1 MGQPLVGKSYSSGIT
16 LSEGFLY
23 NPNFTAPMVILT
35 DTDSDNLV
43 SNSDVVTITA
53 TFSERMAASPT
64 LNLSGIISNATMSAT
79 PSDTVWTYTWTVSST
94 VTSSTATVSGT
105 DLAGNAYSGTDSITF
120 IIDNT
125 APTVSLTDTDS
136 DNLVSNS
143 DVVTITATF
152 SESMSA
158 TPTLNLSGII
168 SDALMSATSS
178 DSVWTYT
185 WTVSGSTVTSTTL
198 TVSGTDLSGNGYSGT
213 NSITFTIDNSYPTL
227 ESFTDNDT
235 DNIVNNSTNVTLTA
249 TFSEPMIASPT
260 ISISGL
266 VTNTAMTVSAST
278 NSNTSSEIFTQI
290 MITSS
295 NEILSDISNNQAP
308 KYSKIF
314 LGCAVWDYNQ
324 LNNEILENSW
334 IITNSSEEII
344 FDGNSGFDL
353 WKKSLLNIGIDPKKL
368 VSYSG
373 TA

>member
-158 TPTLNLSGII
+158 TPTLYFTGII
-168 SDALMSATSS
+168 SDALMTATS
-178 DSVWTYT
+178 
-185 WTVSGSTVTSTTL
+185 
-198 TVSGTDLSGNGYSGT
+198 
-213 NSITFTIDNSYPTL
+213 F
-227 ESFTDNDT
+227 
-235 DNIVNNSTNVTLTA
+235 
-249 TFSEPMIASPT
+249 
-260 ISISGL
+260 
-266 VTNTAMTVSAST
+266 
-278 NSNTSSEIFTQI
+278 
-290 MITSS
+290 
-295 NEILSDISNNQAP
+295 
-308 KYSKIF
+308 
-314 LGCAVWDYNQ
+314 
-324 LNNEILENSW
+324 
-334 IITNSSEEII
+334 
-344 FDGNSGFDL
+344 
-353 WKKSLLNIGIDPKKL
+353 
-368 VSYSG
+368 
-373 TA
+373 